1 LPTCLSGGGDQS
13 DVRVCSNDRDKVE
26 LLSQTP
32 APHAEWVLAAGE
44 LAIGCQIVVFQYR
57 SVARRSPGPVLCPNG
72 SEVPTPA

>member
-13 DVRVCSNDRDKVE
+13 DVRVCSNDRDKVK

-57 SVARRSPGPVLCPNG
+57 SVAPSLAGTRGLQAASG
-72 SEVPTPA
+72 